1 MNAAL
6 QLKGVL
12 VEVALQSL
20 RQGAEQVWVLA
31 PSSSRLVVF
40 SQNPATPVVGR
51 PVNVSP
57 AWY

>member
-40 SQNPATPVVGR
+40 SAAPPVSC
-51 PVNVSP
+51 PMNVSP
-57 AWY
+57 V

>member
-1 MNAAL
+1 
-6 QLKGVL
+6 